1 MRMFAVAAIGSLVV
15 GLSACS
21 TAADVAPQGH
31 VLGVAHVSAM
41 PTGTTASA
49 SSPAGRIIKVKSHE
63 KKPTTIT
70 VFADSTGHFSMGLPP
85 GGYTLMCEPAVE
97 FTVKDNETVNLDCG
111 LSAV

>member
-21 TAADVAPQGH
+21 TAADVAPQGQ
-31 VLGVAHVSAM
+31 VLGVAHMSAK
-41 PTGTTASA
+41 PTASTGSA
-49 SSPAGRIIKVKSHE
+49 SSPANHIIRVKSHE
-63 KKPTTIT
+63 KEPTTIT